1 MVARRKPVP
10 RTIPSPFVW
19 LALSILALVALPRVS
34 AAQAAGESPA
44 TTPVQFALWH
54 PIQVFGEGVSVA
66 GLRLSVISG
75 ANRDVVGLDLSGIVA
90 LTRGNQ
96 VGQQVSLYNGVDGDV
111 TGWQVGVLAND
122 VDGRVRGLQTA
133 VAYNQAG
140 DGIGVQLAVGLNR
153 TKHTRGLQVS
163 LVNWT
168 DQLDG
173 AQIGLI
179 NVNRG
184 GPIPFLPFFNVG
196 F

>member
-1 MVARRKPVP
+1 MP

-19 LALSILALVALPRVS
+19 LALFVLALVALPRVS
-34 AAQAAGESPA
+34 AAQAAESSPA
-44 TTPVQFALWH
+44 STPVQLALWH
-54 PIQVFGEGVSVA
+54 PIQIFGEGVSVA

-75 ANRDVVGLDLSGIVA
+75 VNRDVVGLDLSGIAA

-96 VGQQVSLYNGVDGDV
+96 VGHQVSLYNGVEGDMS
-111 TGWQVGVLAND
+111 GWQVGVFAND
-122 VDGRVRGLQTA
+122 VDGGVRGLQTA
-133 VAYNQAG
+133 VAYNRAG
-140 DGIGVQLAVGLNR
+140 DSIGVQLSVGLNR
-153 TKHTRGLQVS
+153 TKRTRGLQVS

-179 NVNRG
+179 NINRG
-184 GPIPFLPFFNVG
+184 GPIPFLPLFNIG